1 MDSTN
6 IESKLELTVFED
18 LVASVFLSLTA
29 TDVDSIVDVIMGV
42 DDRVVVVFTVVSD
55 GDPHTTLKI
64 PPISPLKQVT

>member
-29 TDVDSIVDVIMGV
+29 TDVECIGDVMMGV

-55 GDPHTTLKI
+55 DDPHMTLKI
-64 PPISPLKQVT
+64 PPIPPLKPAT